1 MRKYFILALLFCFSV
16 TAFSQILK
24 QNNNDQEIQIADL
37 SETIKDTLVPER
49 ISLVQEPEILDNALN
64 FVPTGSYLISD
75 DPIVAML
82 DSMHRE
88 KYLESSTF
96 TTDRNI
102 LNVYNYGYDDVP
114 TFSDSIYAARIAHL
128 NLHSPMELTY
138 NTNVKQYINLY
149 AVKRR
154 ELTSKV
160 LGLSEVYFPMIE
172 EMLDKYD
179 IPLEMKYLAIVESAL
194 NPVATS
200 HAGAKGLWQF
210 MYGTGKMYGLTN
222 TSIIDDR
229 FDPYKA
235 TDAACRHLKDLY
247 NIYNDWELA
256 LAAYNCGAGNV
267 NKAIRRSGGKTN
279 YWQLWPYLPRE
290 TRGYVPAFIA
300 VAYVMSYAAEHN
312 LYPKAPG
319 ILAHEIDTVH
329 ITNVLSFNQVSEM
342 LGVPYDM
349 LQFLNPAY
357 KKGIIPASAA
367 SPYSLRLPNEYIGVF
382 VNNED
387 SLYKYKTKKGIDQEK
402 LMADIKNAGSQEQ
415 TYHRV
420 KKGETLSGIASKYR
434 CSVNNLKSWNNL
446 KSTNLKIGQQLIVYA
461 SVAAS
466 KSTSSNSTE
475 TVNSAASKHTV
486 KQGETLGKI
495 AQRYGCS
502 IANIQ
507 KWNNISG
514 TTINIGQVLYVKD
527 PNKNSETII
536 ASTVTS
542 STATQDVYKV
552 KFGDSLWK
560 IAQKYP
566 GVTVNDIKAHNGL
579 KSNSLKIG
587 QSLKI
592 PQK

>member
-1 MRKYFILALLFCFSV
+1 MNKRYILFLAFCLLIIPF
-16 TAFSQILK
+16 AKSQD
-24 QNNNDQEIQIADL
+24 NHQEQPLEAIPEAVQ
-37 SETIKDTLVPER
+37 DTLVSEQ
-49 ISLVQEPEILDNALN
+49 ISLIQEPDILDSAFN
-64 FVPTGSYLISD
+64 FVPTRSYLIAD
-75 DPIVAML
+75 DPIAAML
-82 DSMHRE
+82 DSLRWQ

-102 LNVYNYGYDDVP
+102 LNVYNYRDGDIP
-114 TFSDSIYAARIAHL
+114 TFGDSVYAARLAHL

-138 NTNVKQYINLY
+138 NAHVKQYIELY
-149 AVKRR
+149 AVRKR

-160 LGLSEVYFPMIE
+160 LGLAEVYFPMFE

-179 IPLEMKYLAIVESAL
+179 VPLEMKYLAVIESAL

-200 HAGAKGLWQF
+200 RAGAKGLWQF

-229 FDPYKA
+229 YDPYKA

-247 NIYNDWELA
+247 NMYNNWELA

-300 VAYVMSYAAEHN
+300 VNYVMNYSAEHN
-312 LYPKAPG
+312 LYPKSPG

-329 ITNVLSFNQVSEM
+329 ISNVLSFDQISEM
-342 LGVPYDM
+342 LGTPHDM

-367 SPYSLRLPNEYIGVF
+367 EPYILRLPNEYIGLF

-387 SLYKYKTKKGIDQEK
+387 SLYKYKTKKGIEQEK
-402 LMADIKNAGSQEQ
+402 LLADIKNSSHQEQ

-420 KKGETLSGIASKYR
+420 KSGETLSGIASKYR
-434 CSVNNLKSWNNL
+434 CSVDNLKRWNNL
-446 KSTNLKIGQQLIVYA
+446 KSTNLKIGQQLIVYSSGSSSTA
-461 SVAAS
+461 S
-466 KSTSSNSTE
+466 SSAT
-475 TVNSAASKHTV
+475 KHTV

-502 IANIQ
+502 VANLQ
-507 KWNNISG
+507 KWNNLSG
-514 TTINIGQVLYVKD
+514 TNLSIGQVLNVKD
-527 PNKNSETII
+527 PNKTSSSAAV

-542 STATQDVYKV
+542 ATATQDVYKV
-552 KFGDSLWK
+552 KSGDSLWD

-566 GVTVNDIKAHNGL
+566 GVSVEDIKAHNGL
-579 KSNSLKIG
+579 KSNNLKIG

-592 PQK
+592 PKK